1 MRTPLLRAG
10 HGRCSILHSF
20 ISSDLFRQTNFR
32 LDHRP
37 FDFFLPKPSL
47 STTSSAHRIRLLS
60 TGSARNR
67 SVTVGGKEEVWG
79 AEVVWV
85 WVAVEFEGAVERRRF
100 WVEMEGMF
108 RALRKSKERTCRIK
122 EQLLGLDEF
131 NIERCLV

>member
-1 MRTPLLRAG
+1 M
-10 HGRCSILHSF
+10 
-20 ISSDLFRQTNFR
+20 
-32 LDHRP
+32 
-37 FDFFLPKPSL
+37 
-47 STTSSAHRIRLLS
+47 
-60 TGSARNR
+60 
-67 SVTVGGKEEVWG
+67 
-79 AEVVWV
+79 VWV